1 MITIVEAAMEP
12 AARKIPGGEN
22 MITGPPTIV
31 GIMEPVRK
39 TVPLNPPML

>member
-1 MITIVEAAMEP
+1 MITIVDVAVEP
-12 AARKIPGGEN
+12 AARKMLDGEN

-31 GIMEPVRK
+31 GIMEPVRE